1 MLKLTV
7 IGKDVSQSLSPRM
20 HTFIIRRLGGDC
32 TYDAVSIPPA
42 EFPGRAAEL
51 FSRYDGINVTIPFKA
66 DMVPFL
72 SELRGDAASFGVV
85 NVVTTKDKAG
95 YNTDGYGFL
104 MMLENAGV
112 SVKGRTALVLGA
124 GGAGRS
130 CIKKLTDAGAT
141 VSAFERDE
149 ARLAAV
155 YREFGGFTPLTS
167 VACKPYDLIFNC
179 TGIGMHD
186 TVGQTP
192 SVRREDGSVSPVGEE
207 LLAQCGTAVDLIY
220 VPAESEFLR
229 LARALGK
236 RTVNGDAMLFYQAYM
251 GDCIFLGR
259 TPSSAQAKKLWD
271 EYREEAQ

>member
-85 NVVTTKDKAG
+85 NVV
-95 YNTDGYGFL
+95 
-104 MMLENAGV
+104 
-112 SVKGRTALVLGA
+112 
-124 GGAGRS
+124 
-130 CIKKLTDAGAT
+130 DAGAT

-192 SVRREDGSVSPVGEE
+192 SVRWEDGSVSPVGEE